1 VTGFNSTLK
10 QWKGK
15 TMKVKPIDATMPQP
29 KQHQQQ
35 SKPKPQGFND
45 DFKKVFEAEVK
56 RRYGDK
62 VASKVIFL

>member
-1 VTGFNSTLK
+1 
-10 QWKGK
+10 
-15 TMKVKPIDATMPQP
+15 MKVKPIDATMPQP

>member
-1 VTGFNSTLK
+1 
-10 QWKGK
+10 
-15 TMKVKPIDATMPQP
+15 MKVKPIDATMSQP

-35 SKPKPQGFND
+35 SKPKPKGFND
-45 DFKKVFEAEVK
+45 DFKAIFEAEVK

>member
-1 VTGFNSTLK
+1 
-10 QWKGK
+10 
-15 TMKVKPIDATMPQP
+15 MKVNKTDATMPKPRQ
-29 KQHQQQ
+29 QHNQQQ